1 MSCVS
6 PLLVLSSS
14 LQDNNHFPPTLPS
27 TPPFPEHPT
36 SPSRFFCAVRINR
49 PSSLKIYQQLPVKMV
64 IKRKRSESELSS
76 FSSAFSSPTRPGS
89 QSIDTLAIGQINWG
103 ALSSRS
109 STPNHLPSRT
119 MKRFRDNRPSE
130 SEVHRESPNASHRPV
145 KTLTRT
151 PPLRTHIEPPLLCP
165 TTSTTR
171 DPNGRDPDRHLSR
184 HVRGTRHRNTS
195 PPLKQ
200 SAISAQL
207 LGITFSDFVAR
218 WLAATNCRN
227 APRRGRDGHG
237 VGHSDELGSYPR
249 GVREGC
255 LFLVFGHRR

>member
-1 MSCVS
+1 MHQRQTRSLYAVVAVPVPQPPALPNPHVQSCVS

-27 TPPFPEHPT
+27 TPPFPDHPT
-36 SPSRFFCAVRINR
+36 SPSRFSCAVRINR
-49 PSSLKIYQQLPVKMV
+49 PSPLKIYQQLPVKMV

-151 PPLRTHIEPPLLCP
+151 PPP
-165 TTSTTR
+165 
-171 DPNGRDPDRHLSR
+171 
-184 HVRGTRHRNTS
+184 
-195 PPLKQ
+195 Q
-200 SAISAQL
+200 
-207 LGITFSDFVAR
+207 
-218 WLAATNCRN
+218 N
-227 APRRGRDGHG
+227 AH
-237 VGHSDELGSYPR
+237 
-249 GVREGC
+249 
-255 LFLVFGHRR
+255 

>member
-151 PPLRTHIEPPLLCP
+151 PPPSERTLNLLYSAQQRQQHETPMVEIQTDISVDMSEAPATETPARHSNNQRSLHSFWALPSP
-165 TTSTTR
+165 TSSL
-171 DPNGRDPDRHLSR
+171 G
-184 HVRGTRHRNTS
+184 GS
-195 PPLKQ
+195 PPQ
-200 SAISAQL
+200 
-207 LGITFSDFVAR
+207 T
-218 WLAATNCRN
+218 AATLHVE
-227 APRRGRDGHG
+227 AEMDM
-237 VGHSDELGSYPR
+237 ELDIQMS
-249 GVREGC
+249 
-255 LFLVFGHRR
+255 